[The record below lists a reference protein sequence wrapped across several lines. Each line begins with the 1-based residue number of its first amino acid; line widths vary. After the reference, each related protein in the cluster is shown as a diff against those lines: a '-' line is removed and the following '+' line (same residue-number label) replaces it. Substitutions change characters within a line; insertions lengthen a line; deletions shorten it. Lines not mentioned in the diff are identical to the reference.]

1 MKEREQ
7 QQQRPQQQD
16 QQEPLLRIKNLRTYF
31 DTDHGV
37 VRAVDDVSLSV
48 WPGEIVG
55 LLGESGSGKTTLGLS
70 IARLLLSPPG
80 RIVVDGSSSS
90 SIRFN
95 GKEMLTISEREM
107 RQIRGKEIG
116 IIFQDPMTYLNP
128 LMKIGDQ
135 VAEKLVLHKNL
146 RKKEATKR
154 AIELLELVHISS
166 SDTIAKCYPHQLS
179 GGMRQRVL
187 IAIAIACG
195 PSLIIADEPTTALDG
210 IVQAQI
216 LSLLRELKNNL
227 GISILL
233 ITHDLGVIMSFCD
246 RAYVMYAGKIVEGAD
261 VMSLYYRPK
270 HHYTHG
276 MIAVANS
283 LFYSAELATIEG
295 SVPDLIRPPEGCRFS
310 PRCPYADSKCNELEP
325 PIEQEQEQEQSTNGS
340 HEFACWRPVKY
351 D

>member
-16 QQEPLLRIKNLRTYF
+16 QQEPLLRIKDLRTYF
-31 DTDHGV
+31 DTARGV
-37 VRAVDDVSLSV
+37 VKAVDGVSLSIR
-48 WPGEIVG
+48 PGEVAG

-70 IARLLLSPPG
+70 ITRLLPSPPG

-95 GKEMLTISEREM
+95 GKELLTLSETEM

-128 LMKIGDQ
+128 LMRIGDQ
-135 VAEKLVLHKNL
+135 IAERLVLHKNL
-146 RKKEATKR
+146 STKEATKK
-154 AIELLELVHISS
+154 AVELLELVHIPS
-166 SDTIAKCYPHQLS
+166 SDIIAKCYPHQLS

-187 IAIAIACG
+187 IAIAIACE
-195 PSLIIADEPTTALDG
+195 PALIIADEPTTALDG
-210 IVQAQI
+210 IVQVQI
-216 LSLLRELKNNL
+216 LSLLRELKNKL
-227 GISILL
+227 RISVLL
-233 ITHDLGVIMSFCD
+233 ITHDLGVIMSLCD
-246 RAYVMYAGKIVEGAD
+246 RAYVMYAGKIVEGAS

-270 HHYTHG
+270 HHYTHR
-276 MIAVANS
+276 MLTVANNM
-283 LFYSAELATIEG
+283 FYSTDLVTIEG
-295 SVPDLIRPPEGCRFS
+295 AVPDLIHPPAGCRFS
-310 PRCPYADSKCNELEP
+310 PRCPYADSNCDELEP